1 MAARNT
7 YIIIRDD
14 LLMDPVT
21 IITEGLLIGRL
32 RESEVLLNHPSVSRA
47 QAGIKQIESDYYL
60 FGLRPE
66 NPVKLNGRPLAGLL
80 ARPAIAGYVA
90 ARDRHLVQP
99 GRGPRLP
106 PARQALGN
114 AAHTPLPPAFSGG
127 GLAADHGRHR
137 AAGVRHDGRSARST

>member
-66 NPVKLNGRPLAGLL
+66 NPVKLNGRPGEENEALASGDILDVGPFQLKIDSTEEALVLRVTLRIVIDASGLH
-80 ARPAIAGYVA
+80 A
-90 ARDRHLVQP
+90 
-99 GRGPRLP
+99 
-106 PARQALGN
+106 
-114 AAHTPLPPAFSGG
+114 SS
-127 GLAADHGRHR
+127 
-137 AAGVRHDGRSARST
+137 RSLTTSQ